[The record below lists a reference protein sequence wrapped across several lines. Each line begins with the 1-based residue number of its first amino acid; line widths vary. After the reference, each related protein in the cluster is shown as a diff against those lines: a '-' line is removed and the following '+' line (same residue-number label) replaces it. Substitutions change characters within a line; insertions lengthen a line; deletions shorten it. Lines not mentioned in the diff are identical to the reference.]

1 DDMGHQTCGTAPNT
15 YDCTDT
21 PVVVS
26 FMGTDAQNVTQLAV
40 GAAHAC
46 ALLDGGTVQCWGF
59 NAAGQVGG
67 TPGTDVGTPTEIAGL
82 TGVTAIAAGFDNTC
96 AIVDGGGVKCWG
108 SNSEGQLGD
117 GLEVGDHTAC
127 SNVRGEDIDCSP
139 TPV

>member
-1 DDMGHQTCGTAPNT
+1 MGHQTCGTAPNT